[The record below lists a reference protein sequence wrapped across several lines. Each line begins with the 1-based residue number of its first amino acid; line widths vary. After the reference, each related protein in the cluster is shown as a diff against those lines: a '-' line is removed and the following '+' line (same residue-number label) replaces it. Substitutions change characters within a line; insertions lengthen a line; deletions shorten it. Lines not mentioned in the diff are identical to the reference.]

1 MLSPPLVESKHALKD
16 LRELCVLCE
25 RKKYSLWEKDF
36 PNGSTYLSIL
46 SRGQFSFS
54 QSYTEEQNTQAHRR
68 WWPLPLP
75 LPRREGEW
83 SPRYPYKED
92 VRLVLLSYWLSCR
105 GNLTYYAPPCGGGV
119 GGGATILWAQT
130 VRQKPPWTLCALWE
144 KNISSV
150 RGKAPN
156 DLNKHPPH
164 E

>member
-1 MLSPPLVESKHALKD
+1 MLSPPLVDSKHALKD
-16 LRELCVLCE
+16 SVKSACSVRNNTPQQVACVSSH
-25 RKKYSLWEKDF
+25 KV
-36 PNGSTYLSIL
+36 GA
-46 SRGQFSFS
+46 FSFS
-54 QSYTEEQNTQAHRR
+54 QNYTEEQNTQAHRR
-68 WWPLPLP
+68 WWPLPHP

-83 SPRYPYKED
+83 LPRYPYKED

-156 DLNKHPPH
+156 DLNKHPSH